1 MVQIIPAILSATEED
16 FQRDIDRYSS
26 CESLQ
31 AGWIHIDFADN
42 KFVPNKTVG
51 LDTIEKFPT
60 ELKKEAHL
68 MVEYPLVWVK
78 KLNKLGFKRVIFHI
92 EAKDD
97 TLEVIEKIQ
106 KLGMEVGIAIN
117 PDTPIKKLA
126 AFITKINL
134 VLIMSIV
141 PGFQGQPFIP
151 ESLDKIRK
159 ASQLISKNSSLAIG
173 VDGHVTDENA
183 KSIVAAG
190 ATQLTVGSF
199 LLKGDIDENLEKIWE
214 KIK

>member
-1 MVQIIPAILSATEED
+1 MVQIIPAILSTTEED
-16 FQRDIDRYSS
+16 FQRDLIRYNNAKSW
-26 CESLQ
+26 EE
-31 AGWIHIDFADN
+31 GWIHIDFADN
-42 KFVPNKTVG
+42 KFVPNKTIG
-51 LDTIEKFPT
+51 IDSIEKFPT
-60 ELKKEAHL
+60 DFKKEAHL
-68 MVEYPLVWVK
+68 MVEHPLEWVE

-97 TLEVIEKIQ
+97 TLKVIENIQ

-117 PDTPIKKLA
+117 PDTPIEKLV

-159 ASQLISKNSSLAIG
+159 AYELISKNSSLVIG

-183 KSIVAAG
+183 KSIIDAG
-190 ATQLTVGSF
+190 ATELIVGSF

-214 KIK
+214 KIR